1 MIGGALDKRADQ
13 IRNELEEAKKLREE
27 AQQLLAEYQRKR
39 KEAESE
45 AESILSA
52 AEREA
57 AALREDAK
65 AKTEEYVSRRT
76 AMAEQKIRQAEAD
89 AINEVRASAVDLA
102 IVAAEKLIA
111 SKVDSKVIGR
121 AVQGFAWRSQ
131 GTSQLRFCFKLMKS
145 GAGIISRPF
154 SLAATSCFG
163 RLERRPV
170 SSFLIRQS
178 VVDASVR
185 RHRRQALRI
194 GRNVIRC
201 SGQGPCS
208 AIAWRWRFAP

>member
-1 MIGGALDKRADQ
+1 MDATFWALIGLIIFLGILAYVKVPAIMAGALDKRADQ

-57 AALREDAK
+57 AVLREDAK

-76 AMAEQKIRQAEAD
+76 AVAEQKIRQAESD

-102 IVAAEKLIA
+102 IVAAEKLIG
-111 SKVDSKVIGR
+111 SKVDSK
-121 AVQGFAWRSQ
+121 A
-131 GTSQLRFCFKLMKS
+131 S
-145 GAGIISRPF
+145 GELFTA
-154 SLAATSCFG
+154 SLGELKT
-163 RLERRPV
+163 RL
-170 SSFLIRQS
+170 
-178 VVDASVR
+178 
-185 RHRRQALRI
+185 
-194 GRNVIRC
+194 N
-201 SGQGPCS
+201 
-208 AIAWRWRFAP
+208 

>member
-1 MIGGALDKRADQ
+1 MDATFWALVGLIIFLGIVVYAKVPGMIAGALDKRADQ

-57 AALREDAK
+57 AVLREDAK

-76 AMAEQKIRQAEAD
+76 AVAEQKIRQAESD

-102 IVAAEKLIA
+102 IVAAEKLIG
-111 SKVDSKVIGR
+111 SKVDSK
-121 AVQGFAWRSQ
+121 A
-131 GTSQLRFCFKLMKS
+131 S
-145 GAGIISRPF
+145 GELFTA
-154 SLAATSCFG
+154 SLGELKT
-163 RLERRPV
+163 RL
-170 SSFLIRQS
+170 
-178 VVDASVR
+178 
-185 RHRRQALRI
+185 
-194 GRNVIRC
+194 N
-201 SGQGPCS
+201 
-208 AIAWRWRFAP
+208 

>member
-1 MIGGALDKRADQ
+1 MDATFWALVGLIIFLGIIAYVKVPAMIAGALDKRADQ

-57 AALREDAK
+57 TLLRADAK
-65 AKTEEYVSRRT
+65 AKTEEYVTRRT

-102 IVAAEKLIA
+102 IVAAERLIA
-111 SKVDSKVIGR
+111 AKVDSKASGELFKSSL
-121 AVQGFAWRSQ
+121 GELK
-131 GTSQLRFCFKLMKS
+131 TQL
-145 GAGIISRPF
+145 
-154 SLAATSCFG
+154 
-163 RLERRPV
+163 
-170 SSFLIRQS
+170 
-178 VVDASVR
+178 
-185 RHRRQALRI
+185 
-194 GRNVIRC
+194 N
-201 SGQGPCS
+201 
-208 AIAWRWRFAP
+208 

>member
-1 MIGGALDKRADQ
+1 MDATFWALVGLLIFIGIIAYAKVPGMISGALDKRADQ

-89 AINEVRASAVDLA
+89 AINEVRSSAVDLA

-111 SKVDSKVIGR
+111 SKVDSKASGE
-121 AVQGFAWRSQ
+121 
-131 GTSQLRFCFKLMKS
+131 LFK
-145 GAGIISRPF
+145 A
-154 SLAATSCFG
+154 SLGELKA
-163 RLERRPV
+163 RL
-170 SSFLIRQS
+170 
-178 VVDASVR
+178 
-185 RHRRQALRI
+185 
-194 GRNVIRC
+194 N
-201 SGQGPCS
+201 
-208 AIAWRWRFAP
+208 

>member
-1 MIGGALDKRADQ
+1 MDATFWALVGLLIFIGIIAYAKVPGMISGALDKRADQ

-111 SKVDSKVIGR
+111 SKVDSKVSGE
-121 AVQGFAWRSQ
+121 
-131 GTSQLRFCFKLMKS
+131 LFK
-145 GAGIISRPF
+145 A
-154 SLAATSCFG
+154 SLGDLKA
-163 RLERRPV
+163 RL
-170 SSFLIRQS
+170 
-178 VVDASVR
+178 
-185 RHRRQALRI
+185 
-194 GRNVIRC
+194 N
-201 SGQGPCS
+201 
-208 AIAWRWRFAP
+208 

>member
-1 MIGGALDKRADQ
+1 MDATFWALIGLIIFLGILAYVKVPAIMAGALDKRADQ

-57 AALREDAK
+57 AVLREDAK

-76 AMAEQKIRQAEAD
+76 AVAEQKIRQAESD

-102 IVAAEKLIA
+102 IVAAEKLIG
-111 SKVDSKVIGR
+111 SKIDSKASGE
-121 AVQGFAWRSQ
+121 
-131 GTSQLRFCFKLMKS
+131 LFK
-145 GAGIISRPF
+145 A
-154 SLAATSCFG
+154 SLGELKT
-163 RLERRPV
+163 RL
-170 SSFLIRQS
+170 
-178 VVDASVR
+178 
-185 RHRRQALRI
+185 
-194 GRNVIRC
+194 N
-201 SGQGPCS
+201 
-208 AIAWRWRFAP
+208 